1 MADKTYY
8 NHPNFLLV
16 REDKKSGTISCPSS
30 GTCFV
35 GSTLRAYTKALVI
48 GASVIIGSG
57 GSVGGSV
64 SLSIRQGEVGGTASV
79 KQAWVT
85 TLSAGASAANEIL
98 NLSLTAG
105 FTLASIG
112 DFAAL
117 GAVAASLADKCPVIK
132 DIIWRYRILPEQLDA
147 V

>member
-8 NHPNFLLV
+8 DHPNFLIV

-35 GSTLRAYTKALVI
+35 GSTLKTYTKALVV
-48 GASVIIGSG
+48 GASIIVGSG
-57 GSVGGSV
+57 GSVGGTV
-64 SLSIRQGEVGGTASV
+64 SLSIRQGEVGGSTSV

-85 TLSAGASAANEIL
+85 TLSAGASAANDIL

-105 FTLASIG
+105 FTLASVG

-117 GAVAASLADKCPVIK
+117 GAVAATLADKCPVLK
-132 DIIWRYRILPEQLDA
+132 DIVWRYKILPEQLDA
-147 V
+147 L